1 MNRCPAYFT
10 RISSDCMNSFENYLV
25 GHDIDYSILS
35 TDMNNGKVTHLYL
48 INVQNTE
55 LLALKLIFSIK
66 TLLSEDFA

>member
-25 GHDIDYSILS
+25 SNDIDYSMLS
-35 TDMNNGKVTHLYL
+35 TDMSNSKVTNLYL
-48 INVQNTE
+48 INVQDTE

-66 TLLSEDFA
+66 TFLSKDFS